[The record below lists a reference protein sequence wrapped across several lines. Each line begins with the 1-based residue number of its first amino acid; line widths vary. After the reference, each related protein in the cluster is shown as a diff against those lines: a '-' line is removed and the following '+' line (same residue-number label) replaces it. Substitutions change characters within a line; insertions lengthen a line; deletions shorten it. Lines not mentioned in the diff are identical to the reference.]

1 MRRMESLKRL
11 IILQLSLVGLLFHT
25 GVYGY
30 CWFEEYYPYL
40 HFHVGHANFFFKGH
54 VTDSVDLLMC
64 CCCFFAS
71 TYGGIEDR
79 GLKPVDVFYFRNSS
93 LCSFANVFSY
103 I

>member
-40 HFHVGHANFFFKGH
+40 HFHGHANFFFKGH
-54 VTDSVDLLMC
+54 VLIQD
-64 CCCFFAS
+64 
-71 TYGGIEDR
+71 
-79 GLKPVDVFYFRNSS
+79 
-93 LCSFANVFSY
+93 
-103 I
+103 